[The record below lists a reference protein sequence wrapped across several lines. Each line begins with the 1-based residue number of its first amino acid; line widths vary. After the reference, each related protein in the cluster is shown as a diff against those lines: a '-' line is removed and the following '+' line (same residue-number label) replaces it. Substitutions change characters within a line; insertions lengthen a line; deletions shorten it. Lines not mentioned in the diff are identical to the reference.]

1 MCGCSG
7 GGIGGVGGGG
17 WWYFLK
23 YIAKERGLRFLSG
36 QIEIPGFM
44 R

>member
-7 GGIGGVGGGG
+7 GGGGGEEGG
-17 WWYFLK
+17 WWCFLK
-23 YIAKERGLRFLSG
+23 YIAKESGLRFLSG
-36 QIEIPGFM
+36 QIEILGFM

>member
-1 MCGCSG
+1 M
-7 GGIGGVGGGG
+7 VVVVVAEGGGG